1 MIASLR
7 GPDFPISA
15 HGRGNAYI
23 SFCLLVYK
31 QKNKQTNSQ
40 KKAAVLFS
48 TVGYFMESDSPEW
61 HSAFYY
67 RDEIEENVNTEN
79 IDNFKSANKFQTG
92 LTPNGV

>member
-1 MIASLR
+1 MAVVML
-7 GPDFPISA
+7 ISV
-15 HGRGNAYI
+15 
-23 SFCLLVYK
+23 FVFLFTKKKK
-31 QKNKQTNSQ
+31 QQQTHK

-48 TVGYFMESDSPEW
+48 TVGYFMESDSPER

>member
-1 MIASLR
+1 MAVVML
-7 GPDFPISA
+7 ISVFVFLFT
-15 HGRGNAYI
+15 N
-23 SFCLLVYK
+23 K
-31 QKNKQTNSQ
+31 KTNKQTHK